1 MAARHCFAIF
11 VASLLIVSGCDSA
24 KVASNTD
31 AAANT
36 SADASSTEPSAKE
49 ATPDFPELKVTPTG
63 NVGTSVGDTAPDIEG
78 TDGDGKAFKL
88 SEYRGKVVMLD
99 FWGDW

>member
-11 VASLLIVSGCDSA
+11 VASLLIVSGGCDA
-24 KVASNTD
+24 TKVADNTD
-31 AAANT
+31 TGGTAASTSSAGEPASAAA
-36 SADASSTEPSAKE
+36 
-49 ATPDFPELKVTPTG
+49 DFPELSVTPTG
-63 NVGTSVGDTAPDIEG
+63 NVGTTVGDTAPDIEG
-78 TDGDGKAFKL
+78 TDVDGKAFKL